1 MGSNRLQRI
10 KLLFMISSQWPIWI
24 TNNDFGTQI
33 SVITAY
39 SKITSEVNEICTAIT
54 S

>member
-1 MGSNRLQRI
+1 M
-10 KLLFMISSQWPIWI
+10 
-24 TNNDFGTQI
+24 TNNEFGTQI

-39 SKITSEVNEICTAIT
+39 SNITSEVNEIRTAIT